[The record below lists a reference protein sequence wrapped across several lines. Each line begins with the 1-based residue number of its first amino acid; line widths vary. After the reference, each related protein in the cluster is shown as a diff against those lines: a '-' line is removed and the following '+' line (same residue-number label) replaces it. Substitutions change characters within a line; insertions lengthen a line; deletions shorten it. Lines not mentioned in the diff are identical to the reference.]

1 MMIIEDVTKLY
12 DFMNNIYVYE
22 LPTYHVLCWKIKLF
36 YTGDELKAI
45 KMASNLPE
53 FRKFAVEG
61 EPSSIGVRW
70 KLWLSEFDN
79 VLLALAITD
88 PKRQRSLMLYYETF
102 TDAKKRLSDYF

>member
-70 KLWLSEFDN
+70 KLWLSEFEN
-79 VLLALAITD
+79 LLLAF
-88 PKRQRSLMLYYETF
+88 SYYGCKEKTSINVVLWR
-102 TDAKKRLSDYF
+102 KWSPWHL